1 MEELYRQGLSGD
13 EEAQLDFITF
23 IVTETELP
31 MPDMAEVWL
40 RRLAEKGNDQA
51 RRCYFSWAMA
61 GGGGEN
67 HDWLK
72 VEQWLLGMEAETPG
86 AAHAM
91 LGMLYDP
98 AFPGFTD
105 WKLAA
110 QYYRNAVDAGNAG
123 CGFYLARVYRGH
135 GEEAGVSHEEMREL
149 LERAEPVNA
158 CGQLY
163 ELLCASCEVLKDY
176 DTAMKYYKRWRKYD
190 PEDSGCCIGLA
201 CNYAMGRGVKRD
213 FEIAFRYYQK
223 AANLGDSYGMHMV
236 GVMYYD
242 GLGVRR
248 NYKRAVD
255 YFRRALEHGETQAL
269 YYLGTCYRDGLGV
282 RQDVDRAR
290 QYLAEGIK
298 DGVSECHV
306 AQAMLELDE
315 AATLEALD
323 RVAPLL
329 EKARTML
336 DDDDEE
342 MRFQLELLEGAFEI
356 KREKITAGV
365 SADESGKC

>member
-1 MEELYRQGLSGD
+1 
-13 EEAQLDFITF
+13 
-23 IVTETELP
+23 
-31 MPDMAEVWL
+31 
-40 RRLAEKGNDQA
+40 
-51 RRCYFSWAMA
+51 
-61 GGGGEN
+61 
-67 HDWLK
+67 
-72 VEQWLLGMEAETPG
+72 MEAVTPG

-91 LGMLYDP
+91 LGMLYAP

-110 QYYRNAVDAGNAG
+110 QYYRKAVDAGNAG

-163 ELLCASCEVLKDY
+163 ELLCASCEVLEDY
-176 DTAMKYYKRWRKYD
+176 DTAMKYYKRWHKYD
-190 PEDSGCCIGLA
+190 PEDSDCCIGLA
-201 CNYAMGRGVKRD
+201 SNYAMGRGVKRD

-282 RQDVDRAR
+282 RQDVDKAR
-290 QYLAEGIK
+290 QYLAEGK
-298 DGVSECHV
+298 RMVFLSVMWRRLCWSWMRLLHRKSWTEWLPCWKKPGPCWMTVMKKCCSTSSCWRALLKSSEKSSLPV
-306 AQAMLELDE
+306 
-315 AATLEALD
+315 
-323 RVAPLL
+323 
-329 EKARTML
+329 
-336 DDDDEE
+336 
-342 MRFQLELLEGAFEI
+342 
-356 KREKITAGV
+356 
-365 SADESGKC
+365 

>member
-1 MEELYRQGLSGD
+1 MTSTVALTEEPMRGSHEGMARRSSMEDVMEELYRQGLSGD

-40 RRLAEKGNDQA
+40 RRLAEKGIDQA

-110 QYYRNAVDAGNAG
+110 QYYRKAVDAGNAG
-123 CGFYLARVYRGH
+123 CGFYQARVYRGH

-163 ELLCASCEVLKDY
+163 ELLCASCEVLEDY
-176 DTAMKYYKRWRKYD
+176 DTAMKYYKRGTNMTRK
-190 PEDSGCCIGLA
+190 IL
-201 CNYAMGRGVKRD
+201 
-213 FEIAFRYYQK
+213 IA
-223 AANLGDSYGMHMV
+223 
-236 GVMYYD
+236 
-242 GLGVRR
+242 
-248 NYKRAVD
+248 
-255 YFRRALEHGETQAL
+255 
-269 YYLGTCYRDGLGV
+269 
-282 RQDVDRAR
+282 
-290 QYLAEGIK
+290 
-298 DGVSECHV
+298 
-306 AQAMLELDE
+306 
-315 AATLEALD
+315 
-323 RVAPLL
+323 
-329 EKARTML
+329 
-336 DDDDEE
+336 
-342 MRFQLELLEGAFEI
+342 
-356 KREKITAGV
+356 V
-365 SADESGKC
+365 SAWPVIMQWDAG